1 MAGSSRSLSLWLRSA
16 KVRHAFA
23 ISSVVLATG
32 GLVLA
37 RAPST
42 GGSSFSFPAGG
53 KNSVAFTGP
62 GVHGTLSLSQG
73 KVLAGHASSVYAE
86 LRVGADATTG
96 PSIHAPTSLAVVLD
110 TSGSM
115 SGGKLDDAKQS
126 ILKLLDRMH
135 DEDEIA
141 LVRYADSSEVI
152 QSLARV
158 GNVRSSLTT
167 RIRELAPSG
176 GTNIPGGLAAGL
188 RAIDEAA
195 RGRVRRIVL
204 VSDGLDA
211 TRAQAERLARDSF
224 QNGIT
229 VSSLG
234 IGLDFDESYM
244 GGVAQT
250 GHGNFAFVKEG
261 ENMARFLERELD
273 QTAQTTVERA
283 TVGLSL
289 PPGLRVAS
297 VNGASADTSGSFV
310 NLQLGALFAGD
321 ERRVI
326 LELVSDGTP
335 GEIKTTASWV
345 RVGGVTETT
354 RVPAL
359 ALAVAGDAGDVDRS
373 RDGAVFA
380 SAVSV
385 LASKRQLEA
394 NDAYAHGDV
403 TTARRLTTANET
415 ALAAAASAAPAAAPA
430 LAAQQNAYAQQRTVF
445 GSFAPS
451 SARGKEAAKTGTAS
465 DLDNLSRSGKF

>member
-1 MAGSSRSLSLWLRSA
+1 M
-16 KVRHAFA
+16 
-23 ISSVVLATG
+23 
-32 GLVLA
+32 LA
-37 RAPST
+37 RAPSA
-42 GGSSFSFPAGG
+42 GGSTFSFPSGG
-53 KNSVAFTGP
+53 KNSVAFSGP

-73 KVLAGHASSVYAE
+73 KVLAGRTNSMYAE
-86 LRVGADATTG
+86 LRVSADAATG
-96 PSIHAPTSLAVVLD
+96 PSVHAPTSLAVVLD

-115 SGGKLDDAKQS
+115 SGGKLEDAKQS

-135 DEDEIA
+135 DDDEIA

-152 QSLARV
+152 QPLARV
-158 GNVRSSLTT
+158 GNVRSALAS
-167 RIRELAPSG
+167 RIRTLDVSG

-188 RAIDEAA
+188 RAIDDAA
-195 RGRVRRIVL
+195 RGRVRRLVL

-211 TRAQAERLARDSF
+211 TRAQAERLARESF

-283 TVGLSL
+283 SVGIAL
-289 PPGLRVAS
+289 PPGLRVVS

-335 GEIKTTASWV
+335 GELATSATFV
-345 RVGGVTETT
+345 RVGGGTETT
-354 RVPAL
+354 QVPAL
-359 ALAVAGDAGDVDRS
+359 AFVASNDAGDVDRS
-373 RDGAVFA
+373 RDGAVYA

-403 TTARRLTTANET
+403 SKARRLTTANEA
-415 ALAAAASAAPAAAPA
+415 ALAEAIGAAPAAAPA
-430 LAAQQNAYAQQRTVF
+430 LAAQQNAYAQQRSVF
-445 GSFAPS
+445 GTVAPS
-451 SARGKEAAKTGTAS
+451 SARGKEAAKSGTAS
-465 DLDNLSRSGKF
+465 DLDNLSRKGKF

>member
-37 RAPST
+37 RAPSA
-42 GGSSFSFPAGG
+42 GGSTFSFPAGG
-53 KNSVAFTGP
+53 TNRVAFSGP
-62 GVHGTLSLSQG
+62 GVRGTLALSQG
-73 KVLAGHASSVYAE
+73 KVLAGRTSSVYAE
-86 LRVGADATTG
+86 LRVSADAATG
-96 PSIHAPTSLAVVLD
+96 PSVHAPTSLAVVLD

-115 SGGKLDDAKQS
+115 SGGKLEDAKQS

-135 DEDEIA
+135 DDDEIA

-152 QSLARV
+152 QPLARV
-158 GNVRSSLTT
+158 GNVRSALAS
-167 RIRELAPSG
+167 RIRALDPSG

-211 TRAQAERLARDSF
+211 TRAQAERLARESF

-273 QTAQTTVERA
+273 QTAHTTVERA
-283 TVGLSL
+283 SIGIAL

-297 VNGASADTSGSFV
+297 VNGATAETSGNFV

-335 GEIKTTASWV
+335 GDLATTASWV
-345 RVGGVTETT
+345 RVGGATETT
-354 RVPAL
+354 QVPAL
-359 ALAVAGDAGDVDRS
+359 GLVASNDAGDVDRS
-373 RDGAVFA
+373 RDGAVYA

-394 NDAYAHGDV
+394 SDAYAHGDV
-403 TTARRLTTANET
+403 SKARRLTTANEA
-415 ALAAAASAAPAAAPA
+415 ALEEAITAAPAAAPA
-430 LAAQQNAYAQQRTVF
+430 LAAQQNAYAQQRSVF
-445 GSFAPS
+445 GNVPPS
-451 SARGKEAAKTGTAS
+451 SARGKEAAKAGTAS
-465 DLDNLSRSGKF
+465 DLDNLSRKGKF